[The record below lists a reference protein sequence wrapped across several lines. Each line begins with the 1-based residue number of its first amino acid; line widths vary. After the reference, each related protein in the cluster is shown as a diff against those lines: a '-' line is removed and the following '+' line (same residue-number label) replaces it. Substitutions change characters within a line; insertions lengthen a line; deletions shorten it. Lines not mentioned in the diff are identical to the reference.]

1 MDAAQLRLVD
11 SARAAPHRQRRG
23 GLEDENNAHFAKLR
37 QMRGQAKRFSKEVA
51 RGTKRA
57 RNVLQQLV
65 LEGLRQELD
74 AMVPLVQQVMKQTR
88 ARIFR
93 GDTHAEGKILSL
105 FEPDGDHSQRQ
116 GRQAER
122 VRQDG
127 EVAGGR
133 GPDRDRLRG
142 L

>member
-105 FEPDGDHSQRQ
+105 FEPSTEIIRKGK
-116 GRQAER
+116 
-122 VRQDG
+122 
-127 EVAGGR
+127 AGKPNEFGKMVKCR
-133 GPDRDRLRG
+133 RPRTRS
-142 L
+142 